1 MKIDKKAMLESVTDT
16 SVGFCINFP
25 LAWLVLYIMLFF
37 TKDPLLISVVQAST
51 LTVTAIV
58 RRYVTRIY
66 FKGLTYKDERE
77 RLHQQSAQS
86 TPKRNIQ
93 VENK

>member
-1 MKIDKKAMLESVTDT
+1 MLESVTDFAGILWQL
-16 SVGFCINFP
+16 SSS
-25 LAWLVLYIMLFF
+25 LVLYIMLFF
-37 TKDPLLISVVQAST
+37 TKTFTNICSARST

-77 RLHQQSAQS
+77 GLHQ
-86 TPKRNIQ
+86 
-93 VENK
+93 